1 MRPLIGRMLV
11 FALGGAFIATAW
23 VWSLWA
29 MIGTLPVEHGQAPAL
44 TPPARIAVVEEVV
57 EPPAPAQEA
66 VKRVPPPPARFNP
79 NLDGRNGVGVSASSV
94 RGEFGGR

>member
-1 MRPLIGRMLV
+1 MFV
-11 FALGGAFIATAW
+11 FALGGALAATVW

-29 MIGTLPVEHGQAPAL
+29 LIGTLPVEHGPAPVL

-57 EPPAPAQEA
+57 EPPAPAPA
-66 VKRVPPPPARFNP
+66 VKRVPPPPVRFNP

-94 RGEFGGR
+94 RGEFGRR

>member
-11 FALGGAFIATAW
+11 FALGGAFVATAW
-23 VWSLWA
+23 VWSLRA
-29 MIGTLPVEHGQAPAL
+29 MIGTLPVEHGPAPAL

-57 EPPAPAQEA
+57 EPPPQAPEPA
-66 VKRVPPPPARFNP
+66 KRVPPPVRFNP